1 MSIDTEIQNMIQN
14 TVDEQDFVCRLD
26 AEQYTDDQ
34 IVGLED
40 QIAELVNQFEE
51 LESRTTSIEL
61 VKDSEQT
68 QFFPTSETK
77 FYVQNIRQELI
88 ASNDPHLTTLG
99 LIMSDLQLF
108 LLAQSMEPDGDQAR
122 TCKIF
127 RAALESHQGLAADL
141 QTAKDLGLEP

>member
-14 TVDEQDFVCRLD
+14 TVDEQNFVCRLD